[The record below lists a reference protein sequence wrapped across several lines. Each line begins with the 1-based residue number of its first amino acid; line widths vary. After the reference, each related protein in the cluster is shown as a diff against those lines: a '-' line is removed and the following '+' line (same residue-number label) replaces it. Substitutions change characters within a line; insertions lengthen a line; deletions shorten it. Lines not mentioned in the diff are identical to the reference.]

1 MRPQASWRDALWIV
15 GGLLL
20 AAWAAWQALEG
31 VIAAV
36 GPPAAPGAL
45 LVAVVWGVIAGLV
58 GAGAWRR
65 TVWGCPLSHS
75 ASGNGARPCPRH
87 PHVADD
93 PIVPDQ
99 QPKTGVVQ
107 RLRWSRRP
115 LAVTTVGLLVVLF
128 VSVWAWERVADP
140 NAALEVDCE
149 ELVEEGEL
157 VVCGGPEGTWADP
170 DHEAHQQPSV
180 PKVERVNE

>member
-1 MRPQASWRDALWIV
+1 MRPQASWRDGVWVV
-15 GGLLL
+15 GGLPL
-20 AAWAAWQALEG
+20 AAWSAWQALEG

-36 GPPAAPGAL
+36 RPPAMPGAL
-45 LVAVVWGVIAGLV
+45 FVAVVWGVIAGLV

-93 PIVPDQ
+93 PTVPDHQ
-99 QPKTGVVQ
+99 SKAGVLQ
-107 RLRWSRRP
+107 RLTWSRRP
-115 LAVTTVGLLVVLF
+115 VAVATVGLVVLS

-149 ELVEEGEL
+149 ELLEEGEL
-157 VVCGGPEGTWADP
+157 LLCGGPEGTWVDHP

-180 PKVERVNE
+180 PTVERVNE